1 MEAVVIKAM
10 NESYSK
16 DRDIRNLITYIAG
29 KSKESKKVR
38 YYNGRGL
45 SREPK
50 KAATNIIKIQQY
62 YGKADKRRIFHFVI
76 AFQNMNDAGLAKII
90 AENITD
96 MFFRKYQ
103 IYYGVHEDT
112 ENLHIHFAVNTV
124 SYVDGRKF
132 HQSKKEFGKMKKG
145 ITEIVKKIKEI

>member
-1 MEAVVIKAM
+1 MENIVIKAM
-10 NESYSK
+10 NEPYSG
-16 DRDIRNLITYIAG
+16 DRDIKNLLNYIAG
-29 KSKESKKVR
+29 KSKENKEVR

-45 SREPK
+45 SRDPK

-76 AFQNMNDAGLAKII
+76 AFQNMDDAGLAKII

-96 MFFRKYQ
+96 MFLSKYQ

-124 SYVDGRKF
+124 SHVDGKKF
-132 HQSKKEFGKMKKG
+132 HQSKKEFEDLKKD
-145 ITEIVKKIKEI
+145 IKKVVDRCMA